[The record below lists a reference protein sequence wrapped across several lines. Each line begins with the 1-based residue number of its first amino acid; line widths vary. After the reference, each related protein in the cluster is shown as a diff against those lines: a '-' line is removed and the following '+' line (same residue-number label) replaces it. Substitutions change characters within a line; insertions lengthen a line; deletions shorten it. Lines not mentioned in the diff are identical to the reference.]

1 MKINK
6 EFNKKQIEL
15 PNKMNIDINIEYDMD
30 KLEEIEDIIY
40 NAMMDNLDLKQDF
53 TPIAEEYE
61 KILDII
67 VQIENNL

>member
-15 PNKMNIDINIEYDMD
+15 LNKMNIDINIEYDMN

-67 VQIENNL
+67 VQMENNL